1 MLHDPIRHEPLEC
14 FDWDEGVA
22 LRTIERIV
30 SDTED
35 CYSRTAHWPI
45 HPLDADGGD
54 TGPIVNLYFGASGVA
69 WALHYLQAVGAAKLK
84 RSYHE
89 YVDTLLSLNRRWLK
103 SQGDGDL
110 DAASYLMG
118 DTSIVML
125 SYWLSPNVEKA
136 AHLEKLIAGNVDHPS
151 RELMWGAPGT
161 LLAALFLHQW
171 TREPRWAEVYVVTAR
186 KLWLQLLLSPEYG
199 CKYWSQDLYGYQ
211 STSLDAVHGFVATA
225 VPIIKGRHLLGPG
238 EWDAWEQC
246 IVNTIKTTAVH
257 QDGQANWP
265 LFLYPPRESRRPQN
279 MLMQFCHGA
288 PGFVICLADLPAPDL
303 DDDLLAGGE
312 AIWKAGP
319 LKKGSNLCHGT
330 GGNGYAFLKLYGRTG
345 DERWLARARAFAMHG
360 IAQTELHAR
369 RYEQLRYSLWTGDL
383 GFAIYLRDCIH
394 GVGTFPT
401 LETFFA

>member
-54 TGPIVNLYFGASGVA
+54 TGPMFNLYFGASGVV
-69 WALHYLQAVGAAKLK
+69 WALYYLQAVGAAKLK

-186 KLWLQLLLSPEYG
+186 KLWL
-199 CKYWSQDLYGYQ
+199 
-211 STSLDAVHGFVATA
+211 
-225 VPIIKGRHLLGPG
+225 
-238 EWDAWEQC
+238 
-246 IVNTIKTTAVH
+246 
-257 QDGQANWP
+257 
-265 LFLYPPRESRRPQN
+265 
-279 MLMQFCHGA
+279 
-288 PGFVICLADLPAPDL
+288 
-303 DDDLLAGGE
+303 
-312 AIWKAGP
+312 
-319 LKKGSNLCHGT
+319 
-330 GGNGYAFLKLYGRTG
+330 
-345 DERWLARARAFAMHG
+345 
-360 IAQTELHAR
+360 
-369 RYEQLRYSLWTGDL
+369 
-383 GFAIYLRDCIH
+383 
-394 GVGTFPT
+394 
-401 LETFFA
+401 